1 MKINIFVSYCIY
13 KNLKLYI
20 FILIIF
26 FIMLDFFGEF
36 NVFCKEWL
44 SLFGG
49 IFFGKYGRVMF
60 GFILIVDVYDMIVLL
75 VV

>member
-1 MKINIFVSYCIY
+1 
-13 KNLKLYI
+13 
-20 FILIIF
+20 
-26 FIMLDFFGEF
+26 MLDFFGEF

-49 IFFGKYGRVMF
+49 IFFVKYGRVMF